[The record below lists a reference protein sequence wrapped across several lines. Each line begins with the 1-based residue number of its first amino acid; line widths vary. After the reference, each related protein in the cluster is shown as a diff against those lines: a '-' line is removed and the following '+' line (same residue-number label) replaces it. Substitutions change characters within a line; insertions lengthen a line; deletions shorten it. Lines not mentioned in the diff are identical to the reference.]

1 MKKYNSRKKS
11 FASTNGFKKKKK
23 HIEFFFLISKIIAY

>member
-23 HIEFFFLISKIIAY
+23 HIEYFFFDK

>member
-11 FASTNGFKKKKK
+11 FASTNGLKKKKRK
-23 HIEFFFLISKIIAY
+23 HIEYFFFDK